1 MEGDEQITTTGKD
14 RFRGITRQ
22 GKMNGDNQAV
32 RPNQPGCSW
41 KRKRRGRGKKK
52 MRKRKRCDLIAS
64 REKRAENP
72 SPTTSTDGNACA

>member
-1 MEGDEQITTTGKD
+1 MAITK
-14 RFRGITRQ
+14 RSVPIS
-22 GKMNGDNQAV
+22 QAV
-32 RPNQPGCSW
+32 LG
-41 KRKRRGRGKKK
+41 KGKGEGEEKKK